1 MSQSILRTA
10 RFLALGAA
18 LTLGV
23 LTPAVAQPSR
33 EFERV
38 ELGYLNEAT
47 RAEVTRRAGIAGN
60 THRGVMETIMLN
72 NLQLRLPATEV
83 VAIDFL
89 KTTVAYRSPD
99 GQLRSVRFNPA
110 DLSIIQ

>member
-23 LTPAVAQPSR
+23 LTPAIAQPSR

-47 RAEVTRRAGIAGN
+47 RAEVTRRATAGN

-83 VAIDFL
+83 VLIDFL

-99 GQLRSVRFNPA
+99 GQLRTARFNPA